1 MDRTDI
7 SPYIPASSDDSCSIE
22 LLPKQYNN
30 LNDAVLDNH
39 RQLNLLKCNRSID
52 ESASPEE
59 NVLLSETRVRYDVST
74 NDSYAEKGSKPKGDI
89 IVPVHRDGVIHPT
102 YKRILLEESSSSDEA
117 TTHTDMSDNVND
129 WEQLA
134 KDRGVEI
141 QLLEYR
147 IAVMQKVIQQYDRK
161 CDKIKRIA
169 EAANKETILYLK

>member
-1 MDRTDI
+1 M
-7 SPYIPASSDDSCSIE
+7 
-22 LLPKQYNN
+22 
-30 LNDAVLDNH
+30 
-39 RQLNLLKCNRSID
+39 
-52 ESASPEE
+52 
-59 NVLLSETRVRYDVST
+59 LLSETRVRYDVST